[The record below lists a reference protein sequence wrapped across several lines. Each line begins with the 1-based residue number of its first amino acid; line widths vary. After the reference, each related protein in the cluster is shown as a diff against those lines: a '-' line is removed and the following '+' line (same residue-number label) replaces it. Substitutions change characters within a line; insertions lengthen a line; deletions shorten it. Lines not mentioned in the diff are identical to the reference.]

1 MATLVALWVFDTLID
16 TLRGVFP
23 CFLLDFDGLY
33 RLKSACGVGSRE
45 RELARWG
52 QKVQTFSVLYDTIR
66 IKLIESLPRTRA
78 VLSGSTGKHSTDDEY
93 K

>member
-1 MATLVALWVFDTLID
+1 MLVALWVFDTLID

-23 CFLLDFDGLY
+23 CFLLDFHGLY
-33 RLKSACGVGSRE
+33 RMKSACGVGSRE
-45 RELARWG
+45 RELACWG
-52 QKVQTFSVLYDTIR
+52 KKLQTFSVICDTIS

-78 VLSGSTGKHSTDDEY
+78 VLSGSTGKQSTDDEH